1 MNESTDPGIAWPRIL
16 ETLSS
21 RNLEALKMLLW
32 PPGASEDWPAA
43 AKVWP

>member
-1 MNESTDPGIAWPRIL
+1 MNESTDPDIAWPRIL
-16 ETLSS
+16 EALSS